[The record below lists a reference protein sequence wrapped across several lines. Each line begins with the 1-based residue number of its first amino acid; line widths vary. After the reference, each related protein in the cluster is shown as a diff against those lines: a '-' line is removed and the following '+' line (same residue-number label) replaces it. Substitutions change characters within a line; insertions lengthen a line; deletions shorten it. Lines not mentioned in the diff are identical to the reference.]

1 MIDIIVLLPKDRCTK
16 IQQLQ
21 MTTVKDANV
30 HNFVGMKSKFRKIR
44 VDLLSKSK
52 DLLDS
57 LFGFLF

>member
-30 HNFVGMKSKFRKIR
+30 HNFVGMESKFRKIR

-57 LFGFLF
+57 L

>member
-30 HNFVGMKSKFRKIR
+30 HNFVGMKVKIEKYR
-44 VDLLSKSK
+44 LIYYIIKIEAK
-52 DLLDS
+52 LDI
-57 LFGFLF
+57 